1 MKISRLSAL
10 VYLAAGLL
18 AAGGASQALWAKAQ
32 SATASPQ
39 SQTQDSKSI
48 AKKPLDAQM
57 KELNDSAEQISR
69 EARNLQENLQKDLAG
84 LEKQISSG
92 DFMKP
97 DDAAKLRT
105 FAEKFGSDRDALE
118 SRAEAL
124 SAQAEELASK
134 GQEEAGKAVDQM
146 AVRVQNSPYMIDFGD
161 ENTGWLGLQI
171 NEVTPDNAKELKLP
185 AVRGVVV
192 QEVEPNSPAAKA
204 GLKEKDVITQFD
216 GQVVEGTVQFRRLVR
231 ETPPG
236 RMVPMTVVRDGQ
248 EQTLSAEVGDA
259 SALYRVQLREGDE
272 AFPLPMP
279 EVRAFALTPDVA
291 DRATPKLGIE
301 AEDLSGQLGAYFGAP
316 GGTGIL
322 VRDVRPGTPAD
333 KAGLKAGD
341 VITQIDA
348 KPVKTLGE
356 LRAELGTK
364 ADQKSVSLSVLRKGS
379 ALSLPVAIEKP
390 QPAERQ
396 GAIRRAQM

>member
-1 MKISRLSAL
+1 
-10 VYLAAGLL
+10 
-18 AAGGASQALWAKAQ
+18 
-32 SATASPQ
+32 
-39 SQTQDSKSI
+39 
-48 AKKPLDAQM
+48 
-57 KELNDSAEQISR
+57 
-69 EARNLQENLQKDLAG
+69 
-84 LEKQISSG
+84 
-92 DFMKP
+92 
-97 DDAAKLRT
+97 
-105 FAEKFGSDRDALE
+105 
-118 SRAEAL
+118 
-124 SAQAEELASK
+124 
-134 GQEEAGKAVDQM
+134 
-146 AVRVQNSPYMIDFGD
+146 
-161 ENTGWLGLQI
+161 
-171 NEVTPDNAKELKLP
+171 
-185 AVRGVVV
+185 
-192 QEVEPNSPAAKA
+192 
-204 GLKEKDVITQFD
+204 
-216 GQVVEGTVQFRRLVR
+216 VEGAVQFRRLVR

-279 EVRAFALTPDVA
+279 EVRTFALTPDAA